1 MTWLDDMT
9 AALAGAAEL
18 DPARYALSE
27 EDATVLLELAGLAA
41 HSSGD
46 RTNAPLLCHVVG
58 MMRADGADLA
68 SLAGVVRGEL
78 GA

>member
-1 MTWLDDMT
+1 VTWLSET
-9 AALAGAAEL
+9 SEAIARSCEL
-18 DPARYALSE
+18 EPARYALSE

-68 SLAGVVRGEL
+68 LLAGVVRAEL